1 MAANSFKKFIQ
12 ALIAKTNEGKA
23 IWNTTSMIGQ
33 YKIILEDST
42 LTLER
47 ASISEDASTEDIGL
61 GTSTGF
67 SPSLLAEGM
76 KKVKESMRNNEITL
90 SIYSGGNVEST
101 SFNLLDNKEE
111 FSLLNLL
118 YEAIKKNQQNELEER
133 FQHLFKQ
140 IEGKEVI
147 GYSNFD
153 L

>member
-12 ALIAKTNEGKA
+12 ALIEKTNEGKA

-42 LTLER
+42 VTIDKR
-47 ASISEDASTEDIGL
+47 VISEDDLPEITGTGL
-61 GTSTGF
+61 DTGF
-67 SPSLLAEGM
+67 SASNLSESM
-76 KKVKESMRNNEITL
+76 KKVKKSMRGNEITL
-90 SIYSGGNVEST
+90 SIYNGGNVEST
-101 SFNLLDNKEE
+101 PFNLLDDQEE
-111 FSLLNLL
+111 FTLLNSL

-147 GYSNFD
+147 GYSDFD
-153 L
+153 I